1 MIIRI
6 LPPHKKAQTWQKA
19 AYSYDNGKEVL
30 TTKNKHCHLLSLSL
44 LHLPSKHC
52 LALLCRDRLIA
63 VSISVGICIAGE
75 SIAPVVVVVHRND
88 SHWFVNMVHQEISSP
103 LELDLSDI
111 SHSSDFEVPKK
122 KQKRRVRRAMKQNAM
137 KTEQHSSDTIT
148 IHDEVRDF
156 FSLFQDNGFI
166 LAHTL
171 YL

>member
-1 MIIRI
+1 
-6 LPPHKKAQTWQKA
+6 
-19 AYSYDNGKEVL
+19 
-30 TTKNKHCHLLSLSL
+30 
-44 LHLPSKHC
+44 
-52 LALLCRDRLIA
+52 
-63 VSISVGICIAGE
+63 VGICIAGE

-122 KQKRRVRRAMKQNAM
+122 KQKRRARRAMKQNAM

-148 IHDEVRDF
+148 IHDEVRDI
-156 FSLFQDNGFI
+156 FSLFLDNGFI